1 MTDVFLVRHAQASL
15 GADDYDCLSPLGE
28 SQALLLGAWMAR
40 CGRRPAR
47 IATGSLRRHAQTAQ
61 GCLRAAG
68 LGEIPVVVLPGL
80 DELDADELI
89 ARLRP
94 DLGSP
99 AALRAE
105 LARAGRSSLAPQR
118 AFQDLFVSAVERWMG
133 GKHDHEYRTPW
144 PAFRAAVHG
153 AWEELA
159 GMQGGE
165 TWIFTSGG
173 PIGVIAAA
181 LMGLPAERSFSLCWP
196 LVNTSV
202 TRIRLGRR
210 AHQLISYNG
219 WSHLDR
225 EDDAHLLTHR

>member
-15 GADDYDCLSPLGE
+15 GADDYDRLSALGE
-28 SQALLLGAWMAR
+28 SQAVLLGAWMAR
-40 CGRRPAR
+40 SGRRPAR
-47 IATGSLRRHAQTAQ
+47 VITGRMRRHAQTASA
-61 GCLRAAG
+61 CLRAAG
-68 LGEIPVVVLPGL
+68 LGDPPAVVLPGL
-80 DELDADELI
+80 DEFDADELI

-94 DLGSP
+94 ELASP
-99 AALRAE
+99 ATLRAE
-105 LARAGRSSLAPQR
+105 LARHATPQR
-118 AFQDLFVSAVERWMG
+118 AFQELFAAAVERWTAG
-133 GKHDHEYRTPW
+133 AHDHEYRTSW
-144 PAFRAAVHG
+144 PAFRAAVRG
-153 AWEELA
+153 AWLELA

-173 PIGVIAAA
+173 PISVIVAA

-202 TRIRLGRR
+202 TRIRLGKR
-210 AHQLISYNG
+210 AHQLVSYNG